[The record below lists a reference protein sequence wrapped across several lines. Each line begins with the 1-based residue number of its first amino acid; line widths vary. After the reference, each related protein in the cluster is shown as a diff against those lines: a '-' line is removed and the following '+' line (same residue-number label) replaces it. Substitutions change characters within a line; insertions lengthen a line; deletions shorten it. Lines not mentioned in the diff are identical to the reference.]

1 MTWYPL
7 GGKQFETW
15 RAVADYA
22 QIVLHRS
29 LPGVALE
36 GGDAA
41 FVRNLFAFHPEAVKK
56 AAPGIDF
63 FYVGIMPHW
72 DTRNFFLYRSDG
84 TYDNFSIKKC
94 IESMK
99 KQLGSH

>member
-1 MTWYPL
+1 M
-7 GGKQFETW
+7 
-15 RAVADYA
+15 
-22 QIVLHRS
+22 LHRS

-41 FVRNLFAFHPEAVKK
+41 FVRDLFAFHPEAVKK

-99 KQLGSH
+99 KQLVYVKKSAYNTKHYNKLFA